1 MSHAATKWAFDQPE
15 LFKDMKPAEWA
26 VLMVLA
32 DCHNPVN
39 GCYPSQDYIC
49 KKTNLSKRS
58 VRDQLGNL
66 RDRGLVNW
74 ELHHEEGRRGWNRY
88 RLGFEPDFLPAN
100 PAGSSTGKIEQP
112 LPANPDTYYRQDL
125 PPNPVIEPV
134 TEPTPDPQGGRE
146 GKAFNRIWAAWPVDQ
161 LPDNVDYARK
171 QFDKLNDVEQAYAEE
186 HMHGYRI
193 ICAKRGARPLLLPY
207 LKNRIFMLLI
217 DAPDTDDDGDWIITP
232 GREEWGVWL
241 GIMRKK
247 HGPSGV
253 EYFVKL
259 GKILT
264 KTRWPEGHPNGQAF

>member
-49 KKTNLSKRS
+49 KKTNLSERS

-66 RDRGLVNW
+66 RDRGLINW

-134 TEPTPDPQGGRE
+134 TEPPQPPEGAGRR
-146 GKAFNRIWAAWPVDQ
+146 GFDLLWAAWPMEH
-161 LPDNVDYARK
+161 LPDSREAALK
-171 QFDKLNDVEQAYAEE
+171 QFLKLSDVEQAYAVEQA
-186 HMHGYRI
+186 MAYARL
-193 ICAKRGARPLLLPY
+193 CALRLQHPRMITYFKERRFLE
-207 LKNRIFMLLI
+207 LI
-217 DAPDTDDDGDWIITP
+217 DAPELDADGDWIITP
-232 GREEWGVWL
+232 KRPEWKEWMGVQ
-241 GIMRKK
+241 RKK
-247 HGPSGV
+247 HGQPGV
-253 EYFVKL
+253 DYHVRL
-259 GKILT
+259 GRIVT
-264 KTRWPEGHPNGQAF
+264 KTRWPEGAPNGQKV